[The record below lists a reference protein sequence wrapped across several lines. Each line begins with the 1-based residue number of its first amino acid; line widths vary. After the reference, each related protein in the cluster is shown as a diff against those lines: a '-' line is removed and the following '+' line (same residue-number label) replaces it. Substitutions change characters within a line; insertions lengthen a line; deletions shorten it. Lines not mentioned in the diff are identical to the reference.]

1 MASVIDICNKALD
14 KLGQNP
20 IISLDDGNKA
30 ANLCARNWPLVRESW
45 MQSGEIDFILKCV
58 APDLKTCQN
67 FVIEQLTATPNVG
80 QVRTS
85 LTLRQIKNEPV
96 VV

>member
-1 MASVIDICNKALD
+1 MFVS
-14 KLGQNP
+14 
-20 IISLDDGNKA
+20 
-30 ANLCARNWPLVRESW
+30 R
-45 MQSGEIDFILKCV
+45 
-58 APDLKTCQN
+58 DLKICQT
-67 FVIEQLTATPNVG
+67 FVSEQLVALPNVG